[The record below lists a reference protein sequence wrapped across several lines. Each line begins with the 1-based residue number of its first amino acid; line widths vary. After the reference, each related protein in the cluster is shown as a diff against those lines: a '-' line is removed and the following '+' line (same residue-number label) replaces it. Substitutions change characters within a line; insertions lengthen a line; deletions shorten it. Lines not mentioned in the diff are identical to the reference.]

1 MINPAAAVLQIRM
14 KVSNDDLKKIHFE
27 NAETYA
33 HICPSPSPLSQKLRW
48 PEWTTQTG
56 PRDQII
62 NPATDVLQ
70 IRIKVNPAAAVLYM
84 RGKGEH

>member
-1 MINPAAAVLQIRM
+1 M
-14 KVSNDDLKKIHFE
+14 SNDDLKKKRFE

-48 PEWTTQTG
+48 LEWTAQIC

-62 NPATDVLQ
+62 NPATAVLQ